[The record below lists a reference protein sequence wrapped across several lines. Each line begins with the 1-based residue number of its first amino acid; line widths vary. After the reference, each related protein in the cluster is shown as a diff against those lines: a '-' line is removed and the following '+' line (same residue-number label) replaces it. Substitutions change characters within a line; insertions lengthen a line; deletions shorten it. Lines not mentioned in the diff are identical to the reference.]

1 MKALVSDGPA
11 GSPGAEGP
19 LLLDADGGQDADGQG
34 AGGAVPDDLDAA
46 AYALFTS
53 GSTGTPKGAA
63 MTHRALA
70 NLLSW
75 HDRTRPGC
83 CSLRTLQFCAISFD
97 FSFHEI
103 FSTLC
108 FGGTLV
114 LPGEEVRRDPDALA
128 AHLAE
133 HRVQRLFLPVTPLVA
148 LAEALRSRP
157 RDLDLREVVTTGERL
172 RLTPALRAMFHA
184 TGARLHN
191 HYGATEFQ
199 DATAHTLSGPVQDWP
214 EEVPAGR
221 PIDNVSVHVLGPDGE
236 PLPPGAEGELHIGG
250 VAVSPVYV
258 GRPELTAERFVD
270 GPGDLGR
277 LYRTGDLASIGE
289 DGVLRLLGRAD
300 DQVKVNGVRF
310 EPGEVEA
317 LLLAHPEVADAA
329 VAVSGE
335 AGAQR

>member
-1 MKALVSDGPA
+1 M
-11 GSPGAEGP
+11 
-19 LLLDADGGQDADGQG
+19 
-34 AGGAVPDDLDAA
+34 
-46 AYALFTS
+46 FTS

-114 LPGEEVRRDPDALA
+114 LPSEEVRRDPDALA

-199 DATAHTLSGPVQDWP
+199 DATAHTLSGPVRDWP

-221 PIDNVSVHVLGPDGE
+221 PIDNVSVHVLDPDGE

-250 VAVSPVYV
+250 VGVSPGYV
-258 GRPELTAERFVD
+258 GRPDLTAERFVD

-310 EPGEVEA
+310 EPGRSRRCCWPTPRWPTPPSRSPGRPGRSGSPPMWCCATA
-317 LLLAHPEVADAA
+317 LNPKGR
-329 VAVSGE
+329 SG
-335 AGAQR
+335 GCTGT